1 MAGSAVTNLQVLV
14 NTPGVEKLPK
24 LASSLKRLT
33 VSTKEAGLSFTQL
46 SVGLKKQQREGGKSI
61 NNTRSLANAW
71 KELAASVKFGS
82 KEFEVATARA
92 KQLNAQLVKMEGRK
106 GGGMGRLARTAG
118 AVAGAG
124 VFGGPEGAI
133 GAAIGGLMP
142 GGGPISAAVGGAIGA
157 QVGMVRQAIGSTAEY
172 SAALARPRNA
182 LRLGIGDTE

>member
-71 KELAASVKFGS
+71 KELAASVQFGS
-82 KEFEVATARA
+82 KAFKEATAEA
-92 KQLNAQLVKMEGRK
+92 KRLDAELVKM
-106 GGGMGRLARTAG
+106 
-118 AVAGAG
+118 
-124 VFGGPEGAI
+124 
-133 GAAIGGLMP
+133 
-142 GGGPISAAVGGAIGA
+142 
-157 QVGMVRQAIGSTAEY
+157 
-172 SAALARPRNA
+172 
-182 LRLGIGDTE
+182 